1 MTSQAFRHLPA
12 TRAGAHE
19 IQPAGVRNHLPLAAL
34 RLPRPPLARPS
45 ARPSQPGPRA
55 PEGRTR
61 AASVSAPA
69 RPSALGPRRTAGS
82 AGPGAA
88 AGSGGARSGERG
100 VCLRPRAPPP
110 RPSREHPCRLRG
122 PLRRGFWRRAE
133 RGRGRRGGHR
143 IRSPRP
149 SQTPREEEPGRR
161 AAEPDE
167 PATAGLG

>member
-45 ARPSQPGPRA
+45 ARPSQPGLRA

-69 RPSALGPRRTAGS
+69 RRSAGS

-88 AGSGGARSGERG
+88 GECEGPSGPGRAGGSAAACGAPASAPSRAGGAPERGELPAPPREGRRARGSGPGCWMRPAGSGSG
-100 VCLRPRAPPP
+100 
-110 RPSREHPCRLRG
+110 
-122 PLRRGFWRRAE
+122 
-133 RGRGRRGGHR
+133 
-143 IRSPRP
+143 
-149 SQTPREEEPGRR
+149 
-161 AAEPDE
+161 
-167 PATAGLG
+167 